1 MHVSHL
7 LTLLL
12 SPLIPLLSHPL
23 TLSPTPLTHPPPQD
37 AVSVAEYYSSELVEF
52 VRLVLEVIPVSVFE
66 ILSEIEKIQTHQM
79 LPIPIRLE
87 AKDLRD
93 FAQLDLRFEL
103 SKLTHQV
110 SIFTEGVLV
119 MEKTLLGV
127 VQVDPRQILQ
137 EGLRRELVRQIA
149 SAMHGN
155 LIFRWVWVGLEQ

>member
-1 MHVSHL
+1 M
-7 LTLLL
+7 
-12 SPLIPLLSHPL
+12 
-23 TLSPTPLTHPPPQD
+23 
-37 AVSVAEYYSSELVEF
+37 AEYYSSELVEF

-66 ILSEIEKIQTHQM
+66 ILSEIEKIQTHKM

-93 FAQLDLRFEL
+93 YAQLDLRFEL

-119 MEKTLLGV
+119 METTLLGV
-127 VQVDPRQILQ
+127 VQVEPRQILQ

-149 SAMHGN
+149 TAMHEN
-155 LIFRWVWVGLEQ
+155 LIFKEMSRWGGIATVEHTSYKKTHPFFSIPLTYPITTSS